1 MAGGI
6 TRRLVSVMGEANLQT
21 QYDYIFRTTSNGLI
35 IVDEAG
41 CIARMNPAAASML
54 RVTPE
59 ECLGK
64 KPGTAFADNR
74 GLVGLL
80 TFPDDITHD
89 IALPQ
94 KRRAV
99 GFGTIF
105 EAGGRIVV
113 LQDVTERNALDSR
126 RESLTRT
133 IAHDLRNPIAGIE
146 GFGDLVLK
154 FGEVND
160 RQKHFL
166 NRIRQTSQKLH
177 DLMGTLVDLAWIEAG
192 MPLEHVPVQLHL
204 LIDSVVGELA
214 TFARVREVAIAVS
227 TQDPLP
233 IVIGDPLWLRQA
245 IYHLLHN
252 AILYS
257 SAEQSVAIHAW
268 QDEELVFCSVADQGI
283 GIMPSEIALIFDRMF
298 RSNDEYVRDLPG
310 GGLGLTMVRTI
321 IVRHGGEISVDSTY
335 GQGSTFMFWL
345 PLAERQ

>member
-1 MAGGI
+1 MF
-6 TRRLVSVMGEANLQT
+6 MGDPKLQT
-21 QYDYIFRTTSNGLI
+21 RYDYIFRTTSNGLI
-35 IVDEAG
+35 IIAADG
-41 CIARMNPAAASML
+41 CIERMNPAAASML

-64 KPGTAFADNR
+64 KPGDAFPDDRA
-74 GLVGLL
+74 LVSLL
-80 TFPDDITHD
+80 TFPDDITRD
-89 IALPQ
+89 IPLPE

-99 GFGTIF
+99 GFGTTF
-105 EAGGRIVV
+105 AANGRIVV
-113 LQDVTERNALDSR
+113 LQDVTERNELDSR

-133 IAHDLRNPIAGIE
+133 IAHDLRNPISGIE

-160 RQKHFL
+160 QQKHFL

-192 MPLEHVPVQLHL
+192 MPLEHVPVQLHR

-214 TFARVREVAIAVS
+214 TFARVREVSIAVS
-227 TQDPLP
+227 TQDPMP
-233 IVIGDPLWLRQA
+233 MVIGDPLWLRQA

-257 SAEQSVAIHAW
+257 HAEQSVAIHAW
-268 QDEELVFCSVADQGI
+268 QDAELVFCSVADQGI
-283 GIMPSEIALIFDRMF
+283 GIMANEIELIFDRMF

-310 GGLGLTMVRTI
+310 GGLGLTMTRTI
-321 IVRHGGEISVDSTY
+321 IVRHGGDISVDSTY
-335 GQGSTFMFWL
+335 GEGSTFMFWL